1 MSNNPPNDSSFF
13 EKAGQWLSHSITL
26 RLFVI
31 GILIL
36 IMLIPV
42 GMIES
47 LIRERQY
54 RQTEAQQEVS
64 EKWGYPQT
72 VGGLVL
78 SVPYTVY
85 SRITHDNDREELIAS
100 TAYYHILPENL
111 QIDGELVSEKRSRG
125 IFETIVYSSELS
137 LKGQFQLEPDVR
149 NSISGLRWEEA
160 TVSLGITD
168 LRSIQE
174 SVTLNWKGDSK
185 LFNPGLPSQDVFQ
198 SGISV
203 PVAVNWNDSAAT
215 ADIPFSV
222 ELSLRGSDG
231 IKFIPLGK
239 TTTVAMRSGW
249 SSPSFDGAFLPQE
262 REIDEDGF
270 VASWKVLNLNRPYPQ
285 EFKGSVPGI
294 HESAFGV
301 TLLLPVDHYQKS
313 MRAAKYAVLFI
324 TLTFVVFFFIQIMG
338 KVRIHPVQYIL
349 VGFALC
355 MFYTLLISISEHLL
369 FGWAYLIAASSIV
382 LLVSFYAHG
391 TFKSIKLTGIL
402 AAIMILLYGFIF
414 TIIQLQD
421 LALLVG
427 SVGLFIALAVIM
439 YITRKIDW
447 YHSAT
452 FTRKKESLRSTE
464 E

>member
-1 MSNNPPNDSSFF
+1 MNSQPNDSSFF

-42 GMIES
+42 SMIES
-47 LIRERQY
+47 LIRERQH
-54 RQTEAQQEVS
+54 RHNEAQNEIS

-78 SVPYTVY
+78 SIPYTVY
-85 SRITHDNDREELIAS
+85 TKVTSDNGKEEMMTS
-100 TAYYHILPENL
+100 TAYYHILPESLN
-111 QIDGELVSEKRSRG
+111 IGGELVSEKRNRG
-125 IFETIVYSSELS
+125 IFETIVYSSELELS
-137 LKGQFQLEPDVR
+137 GQFKLEPDMRHRSV
-149 NSISGLRWEEA
+149 GLRWDEA
-160 TVSLGITD
+160 TVGLGITD

-174 SVTLNWKGDSK
+174 SVSVNWDGESK

-203 PVAVNWNDSAAT
+203 PVALAWDDSAST
-215 ADIPFSV
+215 VDIPFSID
-222 ELSLRGSDG
+222 LSLRGSD
-231 IKFIPLGK
+231 FIHFVPLGK
-239 TTTVAMRSGW
+239 TTTVEMSSGW
-249 SSPSFDGAFLPQE
+249 NSPSFDGAFLPQE
-262 REIDEDGF
+262 RDVNTDGF
-270 VASWKVLNLNRPYPQ
+270 TANWKVLNLNRPYPQ
-285 EFKGSVPGI
+285 DFKGSVQGI
-294 HESAFGV
+294 NESAFGV

-313 MRAAKYAVLFI
+313 TRAAKYAVLFI

-369 FGWAYLIAASSIV
+369 FGWAYLIAAGSIV
-382 LLVSFYAHG
+382 SLVSFYAHG
-391 TFKSIKLTGIL
+391 TFKSIKLTGVL
-402 AAIMILLYGFIF
+402 SAIMILLYGFIF
-414 TIIQLQD
+414 SIIQLQD

-427 SVGLFIALAVIM
+427 SVGLFLALAVIM
-439 YITRKIDW
+439 YVTRKIDW
-447 YHSAT
+447 YDAGQ
-452 FTRKKESLRSTE
+452 FTRKG
-464 E
+464 

>member
-1 MSNNPPNDSSFF
+1 MTNPSNDSSFF

-54 RQTEAQQEVS
+54 RQTEAQNEVS

-85 SRITHDNDREELIAS
+85 SKVTRDNGQEEMMTS
-100 TAYYHILPENL
+100 TAYYHILPESLN
-111 QIDGELVSEKRSRG
+111 IGGDLVTEKRNRG
-125 IFETIVYSSELS
+125 IFETIVYSSELE
-137 LKGQFQLEPDVR
+137 LTGQFNLEPDQR
-149 NSISGLRWEEA
+149 YNTSGLRWEEA

-174 SVTLNWKGDSK
+174 SVSVNWEGQSK
-185 LFNPGLPSQDVFQ
+185 SFNPGLPTQDVFQ

-203 PVAVNWNDSAAT
+203 PVAVEWEESAT
-215 ADIPFSV
+215 TLDIPFSV
-222 ELSLRGSDG
+222 DLSLRGSDY
-231 IKFIPLGK
+231 IRFVPLGK
-239 TTTVAMRSGW
+239 TTTVEMRSGW
-249 SSPSFDGAFLPQE
+249 NSPSFDGAFLPQD
-262 REIDEDGF
+262 REVNTDGF
-270 VASWKVLNLNRPYPQ
+270 SANWKVLNLNRPYPQ
-285 EFKGSVPGI
+285 EFNGSVHGI
-294 HESAFGV
+294 NESAFGV

-313 MRAAKYAVLFI
+313 TRAAKYAVLFI

-338 KVRIHPVQYIL
+338 RVRIHPVQYIL

-369 FGWAYLIAASSIV
+369 FGWAYLIAAGSIV
-382 LLVSFYAHG
+382 SLVSFYAHG
-391 TFKSIKLTGIL
+391 TFKSTRLTGVL
-402 AAIMILLYGFIF
+402 AAIMTLLYGFIF

-427 SVGLFIALAVIM
+427 SIGLFLALAVIM

-447 YHSAT
+447 YNSAT
-452 FTRKKESLRSTE
+452 FTQKRKPPVIE
-464 E
+464 

>member
-1 MSNNPPNDSSFF
+1 MNTPPNDSSFF

-42 GMIES
+42 SMIES
-47 LIRERQY
+47 LIYERQN
-54 RQTEAQQEVS
+54 RQTEAQNEIS

-85 SRITHDNDREELIAS
+85 STITRDNGKEEVLTSTAHYHFLPEELDIS
-100 TAYYHILPENL
+100 
-111 QIDGELVSEKRSRG
+111 GELATEKRNRG
-125 IFETIVYSSELS
+125 IFETIVYSSKIDLTGRF
-137 LKGQFQLEPDVR
+137 KLEPDMMR
-149 NSISGLRWEEA
+149 KASGLRWDEA

-174 SVTLNWKGDSK
+174 SVSVNWDGESR
-185 LFNPGLPSQDVFQ
+185 LFDPGLPSRDVFQ

-203 PVAVNWNDSAAT
+203 PVSIEWDEMGTSI
-215 ADIPFSV
+215 DIPFSV
-222 ELSLRGSDG
+222 DLDLRGSDY
-231 IKFIPLGK
+231 IHFLPLGK
-239 TTTVAMRSGW
+239 TTTVEMNSGW
-249 SSPSFDGAFLPQE
+249 KSPSFGGSFLPQDHDINE
-262 REIDEDGF
+262 SGF
-270 VASWKVLNLNRPYPQ
+270 SANWKVINLNRPYPQ
-285 EFKGSVPGI
+285 DFKGTVQGI
-294 HESAFGV
+294 DESAFGV

-313 MRAAKYAVLFI
+313 TRAAKYAVLFI

-355 MFYTLLISISEHLL
+355 MFYTLLISISEHLR
-369 FGWAYLIAASSIV
+369 FGWAYLIASASIV
-382 LLVSFYAHG
+382 SLVTFYAQG
-391 TFKSIKLTGIL
+391 TFRSIKLTGVL
-402 AAIMILLYGFIF
+402 GVIMILLYGFIF
-414 TIIQLQD
+414 SIIQMQD

-427 SVGLFIALAVIM
+427 SVGLFLALAVIM
-439 YITRKIDW
+439 YVTRKIDW
-447 YHSAT
+447 YDSGE
-452 FTRKKESLRSTE
+452 FTRKG
-464 E
+464 